1 MMTAGGSIF
10 APVTFGEHLCCRE
23 ANGLRIIETFHRPY
37 FKLAPH
43 EHEDPTIVAAISGGW
58 DEHVESRSFTC
69 RPGSF
74 LVKSAGARHANSY
87 GSERTRSLV
96 IQLTVTRAAT
106 WESSR
111 KVFGALSYF
120 ESPKLAMRLV
130 ALLREPS
137 GHSNLALQEELFSL
151 FSFLAGEKAAGRRQA
166 GLVIRLKRARDRLLD
181 QSFPTIDLT
190 GLAQLCEM
198 TPSAFTHAFKSE
210 FGCTPSRLVRHRRV
224 ENASLLLRT
233 SRDSLSQIA
242 ARAGFADQAH
252 MTREFRRFAE
262 LTPGRYRQLV
272 TA

>member
-1 MMTAGGSIF
+1 MMTASGSIF
-10 APVTFGEHLCCRE
+10 APVTFGERLCCRE
-23 ANGLRIIETFHRPY
+23 ADGLRIIETFHAPY
-37 FKLAPH
+37 FTLAPH
-43 EHEDPTIVAAISGGW
+43 AHEDPTIVAALSGGW
-58 DEHVESRSFTC
+58 DEHIESRSFTC

-87 GSERTRSLV
+87 GSERTHSLV
-96 IQLTVTRAAT
+96 IQLTVARAAT

-111 KVFGALSYF
+111 KAFSALTYF

-130 ALLREPS
+130 ALVRDPS
-137 GHSNLALQEELFSL
+137 CHPNLALQEEVFAL
-151 FSFLAGEKAAGRRQA
+151 FSFLAGEKAAGRRPA
-166 GLVIRLKRARDRLLD
+166 GLVVRLKRARDRLLD

-233 SRDSLSQIA
+233 SKDSLSHIA
-242 ARAGFADQAH
+242 ATAGFADQAH
-252 MTREFRRFAE
+252 MTREFRRFADV
-262 LTPGRYRQLV
+262 TPGRYRQLV
-272 TA
+272 TG